1 MWPLA
6 RLPLIDEQSGLATS
20 SRTPPAAFS
29 NGLQPPCTRR
39 SAGTKLQQGLSVQT
53 RSKARQA
60 QHKSAGPRGKQVR
73 QKQNRSV
80 SAASASD
87 SGTAASS
94 ATSHA
99 TASDAEWN
107 SKDNGCNGSSENSA
121 GSEDSIHT
129 AHFSDEGEL
138 SDMDGEV
145 ASAQAASAKRQK
157 TDAGVKVLYHGPSS
171 DQLAAAAAA
180 AMAPAGPRPLLGD
193 VLSEVIHVQDVKR
206 SACATGVPD
215 EPLKEEDWR
224 CIMRHKNAVGC
235 ELDHNVNGVFRS
247 SVNGFYMP
255 KTACRRSRHC
265 LEATVWY
272 HVEKACRACW
282 LFDADAQHALT
293 AITAC
298 TLCGGL

>member
-1 MWPLA
+1 MSSPALPLA
-6 RLPLIDEQSGLATS
+6 AELRLQLLATACNRPAPAVQQAPNCS
-20 SRTPPAAFS
+20 KGFLYRPEARPDRLSISQRAQGANKSDKSRTEAS
-29 NGLQPPCTRR
+29 QQRLHQIQEQLHHRQPHMP
-39 SAGTKLQQGLSVQT
+39 LPQMQ
-53 RSKARQA
+53 
-60 QHKSAGPRGKQVR
+60 
-73 QKQNRSV
+73 
-80 SAASASD
+80 
-87 SGTAASS
+87 SGTAKTMDAMG
-94 ATSHA
+94 AVKTVQA
-99 TASDAEWN
+99 VKTAY
-107 SKDNGCNGSSENSA
+107 
-121 GSEDSIHT
+121 T
-129 AHFSDEGEL
+129 HFSDEGEL

-235 ELDHNVNGVFRS
+235 ELDHNVNGGLRS

>member
-1 MWPLA
+1 MSSPALPLA
-6 RLPLIDEQSGLATS
+6 AELRLQLLATACN
-20 SRTPPAAFS
+20 RPAPAV
-29 NGLQPPCTRR
+29 QPAPNCSKGFLYRPEAR
-39 SAGTKLQQGLSVQT
+39 PDRLSISQ
-53 RSKARQA
+53 RA
-60 QHKSAGPRGKQVR
+60 Q
-73 QKQNRSV
+73 
-80 SAASASD
+80 
-87 SGTAASS
+87 AASS

-107 SKDNGCNGSSENSA
+107 SKDNGCNGSSA

-193 VLSEVIHVQDVKR
+193 VLSEVIHVQDVKW

-235 ELDHNVNGVFRS
+235 ELDHNLNWGLRS

-255 KTACRRSRHC
+255 KRACRRSRHC

-272 HVEKACRACW
+272 HVDKACRPC
-282 LFDADAQHALT
+282 L
-293 AITAC
+293 AI
-298 TLCGGL
+298 